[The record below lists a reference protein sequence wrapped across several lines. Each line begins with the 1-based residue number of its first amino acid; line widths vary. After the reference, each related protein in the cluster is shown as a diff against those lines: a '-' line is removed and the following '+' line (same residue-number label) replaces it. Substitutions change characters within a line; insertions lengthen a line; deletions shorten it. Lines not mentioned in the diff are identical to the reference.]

1 MKKVIAVVACLLS
14 ACSADRP
21 DDEELI
27 SALAGLTQ
35 KKACI
40 TSTLFNQWPAQGSS
54 VAQNKAIMERL
65 TDVGLV
71 NYSNG
76 SFDLTPKGKEY
87 FDKEESGFCY
97 ASGHAVS
104 EVTFIKELPKEQ
116 LPAAAYRAWQI
127 SFKIAPMVTGE
138 WIDNDALLKLLRVEF
153 QAITQPRDF
162 VVRLIKRDENS
173 KIELLDPRF
182 SFSPNHHV
190 QMGWS
195 L

>member
-1 MKKVIAVVACLLS
+1 MKKVIAVVVCLLS

-27 SALAGLTQ
+27 DALAGLTQ

-40 TSTLFNQWPAQGSS
+40 TSTLFNQWPAQGRS
-54 VAQNKAIMERL
+54 VTQNKEIMERL
-65 TDVGLV
+65 SDVGLV
-71 NYSNG
+71 NRANN

-97 ASGHAVS
+97 ASSHSVS
-104 EVTFIKELPKEQ
+104 DVIFIKELPKEQ
-116 LPAAAYRAWQI
+116 LPAAVYRAWQI

-138 WIDNDALLKLLRVEF
+138 WIDNEALLKLLKVEF

-173 KIELLDPRF
+173 EIELSDPRF
-182 SFSPNHHV
+182 SFSPHLHF
-190 QMGWS
+190 QMGWV